1 MRILLLFPHFPDPP
15 HGGTALRN
23 YHLAAHLAR
32 RHEVTIVTFGDP
44 AQVTA
49 SELTARCVRMEVAP
63 PPRRSRLR
71 RVLRLAH
78 PLPDLADRLASPAL
92 VAKLAELLRRERIDV
107 LHVGGLEMVPHW
119 RAVASLVRPAGAA
132 VVLDEHNAEY
142 VLQARAFRSALE
154 ARRLVG
160 ALYSGLQT
168 LKLRR
173 YEALALRAADGVVA
187 VSEAD
192 RAALERLAPLP
203 RAAVVPNGV
212 DTEVYRPGVVP
223 TSDEPRIV
231 FTGTMNFRA
240 NVEGV
245 EWFCRAVWPLIRA
258 RAPGLRFQIVGR
270 EPTPTVRALAAQ
282 PGVEVIGAVPDDRP
296 WIGGAP
302 VYVVPLLMGGGV
314 RLKILQAMAL
324 GVPVV
329 STTLGYEGI
338 AAVPGEHLLVADDP
352 ADFAAAV
359 LRLLDDAA
367 LRDRLARSGREL
379 AVTRYDWRHLVPT
392 LETLYERVVAVVA
405 ENRDGSPQTAT

>member
-1 MRILLLFPHFPDPP
+1 
-15 HGGTALRN
+15 
-23 YHLAAHLAR
+23 
-32 RHEVTIVTFGDP
+32 
-44 AQVTA
+44 
-49 SELTARCVRMEVAP
+49 
-63 PPRRSRLR
+63 
-71 RVLRLAH
+71 
-78 PLPDLADRLASPAL
+78 
-92 VAKLAELLRRERIDV
+92 
-107 LHVGGLEMVPHW
+107 
-119 RAVASLVRPAGAA
+119 
-132 VVLDEHNAEY
+132 
-142 VLQARAFRSALE
+142 ARAFRSALE

-302 VYVVPLLMGGGV
+302 VY
-314 RLKILQAMAL
+314 
-324 GVPVV
+324 
-329 STTLGYEGI
+329 
-338 AAVPGEHLLVADDP
+338 
-352 ADFAAAV
+352 
-359 LRLLDDAA
+359 
-367 LRDRLARSGREL
+367 
-379 AVTRYDWRHLVPT
+379 
-392 LETLYERVVAVVA
+392 
-405 ENRDGSPQTAT
+405 